1 MEFKNTR
8 RKGETELS
16 EIYKLDED
24 MEAAIN
30 VLINILDQFDELGRI
45 HKNINDM
52 LSSEDW
58 KGLAKEKAKLTH
70 GVISTYAENI
80 FQLIFETKE
89 EMKNLM
95 YDAFDFSDVSEK
107 VNLIRQM

>member
-1 MEFKNTR
+1 M
-8 RKGETELS
+8 S
-16 EIYKLDED
+16 EVYKLDED
-24 MEAAIN
+24 MEASIN

-45 HKNINDM
+45 NENINDM

-70 GVISTYAENI
+70 GVINTYAENI

-107 VNLIRQM
+107 VNLIKGM

>member
-1 MEFKNTR
+1 MSR
-8 RKGETELS
+8 LS
-16 EIYKLDED
+16 KIYKLDED
-24 MEAAIN
+24 TETAIN
-30 VLINILDQFDELGRI
+30 ALTNMLYQFDKLRVINE
-45 HKNINDM
+45 KINDM
-52 LSSEDW
+52 LSSEAW

-70 GVISTYAENI
+70 GVINTYAENI

-89 EMKNLM
+89 ELKNLM